1 MASEQTTQ
9 NSKLKTQN
17 STLVTGGAGFIGSNL
32 CDRLL
37 ARGERVV
44 CVDNFNDYYDPAL
57 KRRNLAAALEHP
69 NFRLYEADFRDR
81 AKMAEIF
88 STERPSRI
96 AHIGGMAGV
105 RYSLDYP
112 DLYIDV
118 NVRGTLVLLELSRE
132 CGIANFVYAS
142 SSSVYGNAAVPF
154 REDDPCNQPV
164 SPYAASK
171 KAAEV
176 LGYTYHRA
184 YGLNFTALRFFTVY
198 GPRNRPDMAVGN
210 FTRHII
216 AGTPL
221 VLYGDGSMGRDYT
234 YIDDHLNG
242 VMAALDKPLG
252 YEIIN
257 LGNSH
262 PETTHRLIEII
273 EQAVGKRALIERRP
287 PHPADAANTY
297 ADISKA
303 QRLLGYQPSTRLEQG
318 ITHYVAWLRGASAE
332 C

>member
-1 MASEQTTQ
+1 MTSEPTAQ

-17 STLVTGGAGFIGSNL
+17 SILITGGAGFIGSNL
-32 CDRLL
+32 GDRLL
-37 ARGERVV
+37 ARGDQVV
-44 CVDNFNDYYDPAL
+44 CVDNFNDYYDPAM
-57 KRRNLAAALEHP
+57 KRRNIAAALQQP

-81 AKMAEIF
+81 SKMAEIF
-88 STERPSRI
+88 RAERPTRI

-105 RYSLDYP
+105 RYSLDNP
-112 DLYIDV
+112 DLYIEV
-118 NVRGTLVLLELSRE
+118 NVHGTLNLLELSHE
-132 CGIANFVYAS
+132 FGIANFVYAS

-154 REDDPCNQPV
+154 HEDDPCNQPV

-171 KAAEV
+171 KAAEL
-176 LGYTYHRA
+176 LGYTYHSA
-184 YGLNFTALRFFTVY
+184 YGLDFTALRFFTVY
-198 GPRNRPDMAVGN
+198 GPRSRPDMAVGN

-234 YIDDHLNG
+234 YIDDHLDG
-242 VMAALDKPLG
+242 VIAALDQPLG

-262 PETTHRLIEII
+262 PETTRRLIEII
-273 EQAVGKRALIERRP
+273 EQTVGKRAIIEQRP
-287 PHPADAANTY
+287 AHPADAENTY

-303 QRLLGYQPSTRLEQG
+303 QRLLEYTPHTRLEQG
-318 ITHYVAWLRGASAE
+318 IARYVAWLRASQ